1 MQVEIIYVEDDFEA
15 GYESD
20 GSSVRES
27 ESRESSVMEDKP
39 EAAGSEE
46 EEVPE
51 KKKKKEKKVKKA
63 PKKKEKKEKEPS
75 PPKLKL
81 DLGGPPP
88 PKVNK
93 AKLFEQQQKAA
104 AEAPMNK
111 PPPKKSGKL
120 AGALAAMQQQEAAA
134 KEAELQ
140 RQQIEEK
147 MKQMKEEQANKQQNG
162 DQEEENEEN
171 EDGEGDGE
179 ERGSQEGGSEDR
191 SRSGSED
198 GSNDEEQ
205 EDEGSNEESGEEN
218 SGESGAET
226 ESSVENFT
234 RPDNDYGEWDKYD
247 DQQGVIRS
255 KYERKKHKKLS
266 ERERDIEWQKAREA
280 ARYPRIHAHLKDCAI
295 EEGHSIK
302 LTCTVS
308 GPELLIKWLKD
319 GHPLEKS
326 PKYRVLVNEGIV
338 SLEILRTLPSDSGEY
353 TCSVSN
359 NNGDAS
365 TTAIVTIYDVIKD
378 DPTPPTF
385 TLVRGMSLYKIYNFV
400 TFVENFFS
408 FFSRL
413 LSLKRRRTRN

>member
-1 MQVEIIYVEDDFEA
+1 MQVEIIYVEDDFE

-20 GSSVRES
+20 GSSIIES
-27 ESRESSVMEDKP
+27 ESRESSVLEEKP
-39 EAAGSEE
+39 ETAGSEE
-46 EEVPE
+46 EEAPE
-51 KKKKKEKKVKKA
+51 KKKKAKKAKKA

-81 DLGGPPP
+81 DLGGPPQ

-104 AEAPMNK
+104 AEQPMNK

-120 AGALAAMQQQEAAA
+120 AGALAAMQAQEAAA

-147 MKQMKEEQANKQQNG
+147 MKQMKEEQANKQQND
-162 DQEEENEEN
+162 DQED
-171 EDGEGDGE
+171 EDGEERASADGE
-179 ERGSQEGGSEDR
+179 ERGSQEGSDYGGSGSG
-191 SRSGSED
+191 SRSGSD
-198 GSNDEEQ
+198 YGSNDEEQ
-205 EDEGSNEESGEEN
+205 EDEGSDEEGEGEEN
-218 SGESGAET
+218 SNESGAET
-226 ESSVENFT
+226 ESSVENFV

-255 KYERKKHKKLS
+255 KYERKKHKKMS

-308 GPELLIKWLKD
+308 GPELNIKWLKD

-353 TCSVSN
+353 TCSLTNS
-359 NNGDAS
+359 NGDAS
-365 TTAIVTIYDVIKD
+365 TSAIVTIFDVIKD

-385 TLVRGMSLYKIYNFV
+385 TLARGIQCSLA
-400 TFVENFFS
+400 
-408 FFSRL
+408 
-413 LSLKRRRTRN
+413 